1 MLVEHPLSKNK
12 KGDQMSTEAKE
23 KIKKY
28 RLDIIVI
35 SAILVFALLFLLFMT
50 LFKKEGAVVSVEID
64 GKTVAEHS
72 LYKNGVFPLNGGT
85 NVLVIENGTAYL
97 NYSNCPD
104 HVCENTGKIRYVGET
119 IVCLP
124 NRITITVIGDSA
136 DGGVDLVS

>member
-1 MLVEHPLSKNK
+1 
-12 KGDQMSTEAKE
+12 MSTEAKE

-35 SAILVFALLFLLFMT
+35 SAILIFALLFLLFMT
-50 LFKKEGAVVSVEID
+50 LFKKEGAVISVEVD
-64 GKTVAEHS
+64 GKAVGEYS

-85 NVLVIENGTAYL
+85 NILVIENGTAYL
-97 NYSNCPD
+97 NYSDCPD

-136 DGGVDLVS
+136 EGGVDLVS